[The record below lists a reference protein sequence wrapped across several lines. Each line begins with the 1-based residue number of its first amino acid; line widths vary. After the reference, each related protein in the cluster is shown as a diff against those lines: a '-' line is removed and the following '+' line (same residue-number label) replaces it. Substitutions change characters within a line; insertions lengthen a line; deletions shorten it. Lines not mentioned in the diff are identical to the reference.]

1 MRAVKRGVV
10 PFLAVLAIVLVLS
23 QAGFATQ
30 QSGQKVFWMVTIEVP
45 IADLPAFHALTAE
58 EIAPLQARHGYKWV
72 ASWQTIVGDIEEI
85 ISVAEFES
93 MDAYLEARQSLLGS
107 AEWAEVSARFGAMT
121 RSVRTRLLTATP
133 YSPLQ

>member
-10 PFLAVLAIVLVLS
+10 PFLTVFAIVLVLS

-30 QSGQKVFWMVTIEVP
+30 QSGQKVFWMVTAQVP
-45 IADLPAFHALTAE
+45 IADLPAYHALAAE
-58 EIAPLQARHGYKWV
+58 ELVPLQARHGYNWV
-72 ASWQTIVGDIEEI
+72 ASWQTIVGDIEET

-107 AEWAEVSARFGAMT
+107 AEWAELSPEFGALI
-121 RSVRTRLLTATP
+121 RSIRTRLLTATP

>member
-30 QSGQKVFWMVTIEVP
+30 QSGQKVFWMVTVEVRL
-45 IADLPAFHALTAE
+45 ADLTAYHALSAE
-58 EIAPLQARHGYKWV
+58 EIFPLQTRHGYNWV
-72 ASWQTIVGDIEEI
+72 ASWQTIVGDIEEV

-107 AEWAEVSARFGAMT
+107 AEWAEVSPKFGAMT
-121 RSVRTRLLTATP
+121 RSIRTRLLTATP

>member
-10 PFLAVLAIVLVLS
+10 PFFAVLAIVLVLS

-30 QSGQKVFWMVTIEVP
+30 QSGQKVFWMVTVEVP
-45 IADLPAFHALTAE
+45 IADLPAFHALSAE
-58 EIAPLQARHGYKWV
+58 ELFPLQARHGYNWV
-72 ASWQTIVGDIEEI
+72 ASWQTIVGDIEEV

-93 MDAYLEARQSLLGS
+93 MDAYLQARQSLLGS
-107 AEWAEVSARFGAMT
+107 AEWAELSPEFGALI
-121 RSVRTRLLTATP
+121 RSIRTRLLTATP

>member
-30 QSGQKVFWMVTIEVP
+30 QSGQKVFWMVTVQVP
-45 IADLPAFHALTAE
+45 IADLPAYHALAE
-58 EIAPLQARHGYKWV
+58 ETLPLYVRHGYNWV
-72 ASWQTIVGDIEEI
+72 ASWQTIVGDIEEVI
-85 ISVAEFES
+85 GVAEFAS

-107 AEWAEVSARFGAMT
+107 AEWAEVSAKAGAMT

>member
-10 PFLAVLAIVLVLS
+10 PFLAVLAIALVLS

-30 QSGQKVFWMVTIEVP
+30 QSAKVFWMLTAEVP
-45 IADLPAFHALTAE
+45 IADLPAYHALTAE
-58 EIAPLQARHGYKWV
+58 ELVPLQARHGYNWV
-72 ASWQTIVGDIEEI
+72 ASWQTIVGDIEEV

-93 MDAYLEARQSLLGS
+93 MDAYLQARRSFLGS
-107 AEWAEVSARFGAMT
+107 AEWAELSPKFGAMT
-121 RSVRTRLLTATP
+121 RSVRTRLLTATA

>member
-10 PFLAVLAIVLVLS
+10 PFLAVLAVVLVLS

-30 QSGQKVFWMVTIEVP
+30 QSAKVFWMITAEVP
-45 IADLPAFHALTAE
+45 IADLPAYHTLSAE
-58 EIAPLQARHGYKWV
+58 ELVPLQERHGYNWV
-72 ASWQTIVGDIEEI
+72 ASWQTIVGDIEEV

-93 MDAYLEARQSLLGS
+93 MDAYLQARRSFLGS
-107 AEWAEVSARFGAMT
+107 AEWAELSPKFGAMT

>member
-10 PFLAVLAIVLVLS
+10 PFFAVLAIVLVLS

-30 QSGQKVFWMVTIEVP
+30 QSGQKVFWMVTVEVP
-45 IADLPAFHALTAE
+45 LADLTAFHALNE
-58 EIAPLQARHGYKWV
+58 EELFPLQASHGYNWV
-72 ASWQTIVGDIEEI
+72 ASWQTIVGDIEET

-107 AEWAEVSARFGAMT
+107 AEWAELSPEFGALI
-121 RSVRTRLLTATP
+121 RSIRTRLLTATP